1 MTHPDTIA
9 TTKDKLTW
17 YHWNHINTTYY
28 NDTMKGQGVDPACPG
43 CTDMFTHRAFGAQVS
58 ATGLSGGGL
67 TLSGTGLSSVD
78 VQITQLTM
86 VVDDPSTWLS
96 EVAKVT
102 PAPSAASAEALG
114 KETATSWSEI
124 SERSYIELSGSG
136 ANAAT
141 AKKITDHVNWD
152 RYLSLIQGRVAFAPI
167 KFNGR
172 KRNRH
177 HFALVHFLDLS
188 RFLSSCAE
196 AFNCNDTGKGW
207 DMRGWGADYW
217 WQNERQPYYNVL
229 AQGDLDT
236 MRSFLDFV
244 SLFCFLTTRPNSPRV
259 LTTVGWMFAVFAD
272 ATVRG
277 GADEGSVQGDE
288 EPSHCRR
295 AL

>member
-102 PAPSAASAEALG
+102 PAPSAASADALG

-172 KRNRH
+172 KR
-177 HFALVHFLDLS
+177 
-188 RFLSSCAE
+188 
-196 AFNCNDTGKGW
+196 
-207 DMRGWGADYW
+207 
-217 WQNERQPYYNVL
+217 
-229 AQGDLDT
+229 
-236 MRSFLDFV
+236 
-244 SLFCFLTTRPNSPRV
+244 TTA
-259 LTTVGWMFAVFAD
+259 TTTCTSAWI
-272 ATVRG
+272 
-277 GADEGSVQGDE
+277 
-288 EPSHCRR
+288 
-295 AL
+295 

>member
-102 PAPSAASAEALG
+102 PAPSAASADAFG

-177 HFALVHFLDLS
+177 HFAQVLVGSQLLFVVVCRGFQLQRHGQRVGHAWLGRGLLVAERAPALLQRPGTGRPRHHAQLP
-188 RFLSSCAE
+188 RFR
-196 AFNCNDTGKGW
+196 K
-207 DMRGWGADYW
+207 
-217 WQNERQPYYNVL
+217 P
-229 AQGDLDT
+229 
-236 MRSFLDFV
+236 SFLAR
-244 SLFCFLTTRPNSPRV
+244 LV
-259 LTTVGWMFAVFAD
+259 LTTNLFG
-272 ATVRG
+272 RK
-277 GADEGSVQGDE
+277 S
-288 EPSHCRR
+288 
-295 AL
+295 L